1 MTYSLDFRKKA
12 LAIRDQEKL
21 SLTAVAERFGV
32 SRQTVYRWTKRLES
46 IKTRNKGATKIDME
60 ALRQDI
66 VCMPDAYQYER
77 AARLGV
83 SPRGIGYAL
92 KRLGMSY
99 KKNTCSSESLPRR
112 TTYFPREDPG
122 L

>member
-1 MTYSLDFRKKA
+1 MTYSLDFRKKV

-21 SLTAVAERFGV
+21 SLTTVSERFGV
-32 SRQTVYRWTKRLES
+32 SRQTVYRWTTRLES
-46 IKTRNKGATKIDME
+46 MKTRNKGATKIDME

-66 VCMPDAYQYER
+66 ASMADAYHYER

-92 KRLGMSY
+92 RRLGVSY
-99 KKNTCSSESLPRR
+99 KKNICSSESMSRR
-112 TTYFPREDPG
+112 TTCLPRQDQG